1 MAKLIL
7 LLLNT
12 MSILTSVAC
21 TFIAVCVLVQGGIG
35 VLFAP
40 PFLIMAVLSE
50 VIRCEGNR
58 FNV

>member
-21 TFIAVCVLVQGGIG
+21 TFIAMCVLVQGGIG
-35 VLFAP
+35 VLFAT
-40 PFLIMAVLSE
+40 PFLLIAGMVE
-50 VIRCEGNR
+50 MVRCEGSE
-58 FNV
+58 FDV